1 MNNPITIQ
9 AIAEAPI
16 EVVWH
21 CWISTIH
28 IVNWNAASDDWHT
41 PCATSDFKIGGTFSY
56 RMEAKDGSFG
66 FDLNGRFNRIED
78 HRFIAYSLE
87 DDRKVEIEFDAKGV
101 QTLITQ
107 RFEAEDTNP
116 RDLQQAGWQ
125 AILNNFVIYAA
136 AQSGIISQ

>member
-9 AIAEAPI
+9 AIADAPI

-21 CWISTIH
+21 CWISAEHIIH
-28 IVNWNAASDDWHT
+28 WNAASDDWHT
-41 PCATSDFKIGGTFSY
+41 PRATSDFKIGGTFSY

-66 FDLNGRFNRIED
+66 FDLNGRFNHIEE

-87 DDRKVEIEFDAKGV
+87 DDRKVEIEFEAKGD

-107 RFEAEDTNP
+107 RFEAENINP
-116 RDLQQAGWQ
+116 RDLQQTGWQ
-125 AILNNFVIYAA
+125 AILNNFVKYAA
-136 AQSGIISQ
+136 AQQGSISK